1 MIHLLALLVATSSTS
16 CEDISDKIQRA
27 RDSDLSPESKEEVIE
42 LFKYDLPEVIG
53 IECDWDAKAD

>member
-16 CEDISDKIQRA
+16 CADISEKIQRA

-42 LFKYDLPEVIG
+42 LFKYDLPEAIG